1 MRVPVI
7 CWDFI
12 PNKADLNG
20 LCFLV
25 LFEEDLSSSYLSLK
39 WTNIF
44 QFTFVFPSISFYTI
58 KQNKRPNISR
68 NFHIYFQIFS
78 RNICR
83 DRRRRHSV
91 SLEEKLTSAD
101 VTPIK
106 HKDSSLPPLTFLQ
119 SDDQDRR
126 PSLAELQAEDMDRR
140 PSITMYQSVDSQH
153 PDVIAIQKL
162 VERMKFGEIETVESW
177 KLKIFFYSF
186 AASVTKHNFNEKC
199 F

>member
-1 MRVPVI
+1 MVYVSLFCLKKISAPLI
-7 CWDFI
+7 FPWNGPTFFNLLLSFLPFPFI
-12 PNKADLNG
+12 PLSRIKAQILD
-20 LCFLV
+20 
-25 LFEEDLSSSYLSLK
+25 K
-39 WTNIF
+39 
-44 QFTFVFPSISFYTI
+44 
-58 KQNKRPNISR
+58 NKRILS
-68 NFHIYFQIFS
+68 
-78 RNICR
+78 R

-91 SLEEKLTSAD
+91 SLEEKLTSPD

-186 AASVTKHNFNEKC
+186 AASVTKTNFKEKC

>member
-1 MRVPVI
+1 MVYVSLFSLKKISAPLI
-7 CWDFI
+7 FPWNGPTFFNLLLSFLPFPFI
-12 PNKADLNG
+12 PLSRINAQI
-20 LCFLV
+20 FLESRRY
-25 LFEEDLSSSYLSLK
+25 FH
-39 WTNIF
+39 
-44 QFTFVFPSISFYTI
+44 TFS
-58 KQNKRPNISR
+58 NIS
-68 NFHIYFQIFS
+68 
-78 RNICR
+78 R

-91 SLEEKLTSAD
+91 SLEEKLTSPD

>member
-1 MRVPVI
+1 M
-7 CWDFI
+7 
-12 PNKADLNG
+12 
-20 LCFLV
+20 
-25 LFEEDLSSSYLSLK
+25 
-39 WTNIF
+39 
-44 QFTFVFPSISFYTI
+44 
-58 KQNKRPNISR
+58 
-68 NFHIYFQIFS
+68 FS
-78 RNICR
+78 RIICR

-91 SLEEKLTSAD
+91 SLEEKLTSPD

-162 VERMKFGEIETVESW
+162 VERMKFGSLEVEQVDS
-177 KLKIFFYSF
+177 
-186 AASVTKHNFNEKC
+186 
-199 F
+199 